1 MDPQQELFTELLTEI
16 KKLGYDVYDGFLPP
30 DGTPYPFVYLA
41 DSQLIDDA
49 NKTAVFGSVHQTI
62 HVWHDNPRQ
71 RGTASKMLLAIK
83 TTCRRLEHTEN
94 FAWDVRNVNQRIL
107 PDATTKQPLLH
118 GLLEIEFSFS

>member
-1 MDPQQELFTELLTEI
+1 MDPQQELFTKLLTEI
-16 KKLGYDVYDGFLPP
+16 KALGYDVYDGFLPP

-41 DSQLIDDA
+41 DSQLIDDE

-62 HVWHDNPRQ
+62 HIWHDNPRQ
-71 RGTASKMLLAIK
+71 RGTVSKMLLTIK